1 VNACEELDVASHMG
15 TEVKVDLGAHLALRS
30 SAMPSRRVS
39 AKGEIL
45 ADFPTET
52 PMEEVLEEDDIAA
65 LVRHPLAHAMPSNV
79 VNVTGDHHAASA
91 MEMMLEVDIAEALLA
106 HLELAMPFNGVNANA
121 ETRAVTHTVETEE
134 IISPATHHLVA
145 VELAMHSS
153 AENVTAETL
162 AAFLTRLEEETTLHD
177 PLECAMRFS
186 VVNASVA
193 LRAASHMKPLLR
205 RHIKFS
211 YFESTSW
218 TNLMY

>member
-52 PMEEVLEEDDIAA
+52 PMVEVLEEDDIAA
-65 LVRHPLAHAMPSNV
+65 LVRRPLAHAMPSNV

-145 VELAMHSS
+145 VEL
-153 AENVTAETL
+153 V
-162 AAFLTRLEEETTLHD
+162 AFQRG
-177 PLECAMRFS
+177 ECDRGDSCRFS
-186 VVNASVA
+186 HEAGGGDYSPRSTGVCYAFQRGECERGTSCRFA
-193 LRAASHMKPLLR
+193 HEAATEMA
-205 RHIKFS
+205 
-211 YFESTSW
+211 Y
-218 TNLMY
+218 